1 MIALKEER
9 VEVDNVASFTEFILL
24 ILQLLGKYL
33 VLCFLAFRFINNRC
47 KECQIFLQ
55 RLMTRSMTSVN
66 DTTAQ
71 LGLILFFARLF

>member
-1 MIALKEER
+1 MIAQKEER
-9 VEVDNVASFTEFILL
+9 VEMDNVASFTEFILL

-55 RLMTRSMTSVN
+55 
-66 DTTAQ
+66 
-71 LGLILFFARLF
+71 